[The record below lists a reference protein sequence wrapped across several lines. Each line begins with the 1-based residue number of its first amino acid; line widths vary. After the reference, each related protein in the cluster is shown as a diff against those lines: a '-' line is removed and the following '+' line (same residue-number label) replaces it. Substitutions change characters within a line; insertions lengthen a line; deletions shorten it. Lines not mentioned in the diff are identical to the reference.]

1 MGFEVAYKEAMTSEP
16 GTESPPKVLRLRQP
30 NRSQMVLRTE
40 CPEDLVPEDH
50 PVRVIWAVTGRL
62 DLSAF
67 YTSIRSVEG
76 EAGRGATD
84 PRLLVALWLYAATQG
99 VGSAREL
106 SRLCQEHRA
115 YQWLC
120 GGVSLNYHTLSDFR
134 VGHGAQLDEL
144 LTQVIAALVEKKL
157 VSVWR
162 ISQDGTRV
170 RACVGSSSFRRR
182 DRLNKLY
189 QQARAHVE
197 ELRQQVE
204 DPVLSAQVSAR
215 QRAARQRA
223 AEEREKRLEQ
233 ALAQLP
239 ELERKKL
246 QRKVAKDKAPDL
258 TQLRVSTTDAQARVM
273 RMSDGGYRPAVNVQL
288 ACDPQ
293 SRAIV
298 GVEVSCEGSDAG
310 HSEPLRRQVEAR
322 TGQKVKEQLLDGGY
336 LNLQEIERAEQ
347 EQLTLYVPAKV
358 PKNPQKRKHPYEP
371 RRGDSAA
378 VRAWRQRMGSEA
390 GQSIYKLRA
399 ASIETVNADL
409 KCYRGLH
416 RLSVRGLAK
425 VRCVVLWS
433 VLAYNLLHFGT
444 ALLG

>member
-1 MGFEVAYKEAMTSEP
+1 MKSQP
-16 GTESPPKVLRLRQP
+16 DPDSSPKVLRLRQP
-30 NRSQMVLRTE
+30 NRSQVVLRME

-76 EAGRGATD
+76 QAGRDATD

-106 SRLCQEHRA
+106 SRLCQEHRT

-120 GGVSLNYHTLSDFR
+120 GGVSVNYHTLSDFR
-134 VGHGAQLDEL
+134 VGHGAELDEL
-144 LTQVIAALVEKKL
+144 LTQVITSLVEKDL

-170 RACVGSSSFRRR
+170 RACVGTSSFRRR
-182 DRLNKLY
+182 DRLNQLY
-189 QQARAHVE
+189 RQARSHVE

-204 DPVLSAQVSAR
+204 DPGLAAEMSAR

-223 AEEREKRLEQ
+223 VEEREKRIEQ

-239 ELERKKL
+239 ELEQKKL

-258 TQLRVSTTDAQARVM
+258 AQLRVSTTDAQVRVL

-288 ACDPQ
+288 ACDPK

-298 GVEVSCEGSDAG
+298 GVEVSSEGSDAG

-336 LNLQEIERAEQ
+336 LNLKEIERAEQ
-347 EQLTLYVPAKV
+347 AQVTLYVPAKV

-399 ASIETVNADL
+399 SSIETVNADL

-425 VRCVVLWS
+425 VRSVVLWS
-433 VLAYNLLHFGT
+433 ALAYNLLHFGT

>member
-1 MGFEVAYKEAMTSEP
+1 MKSELGP
-16 GTESPPKVLRLRQP
+16 DSSPKVPRLRQP
-30 NRSQMVLRTE
+30 NRSQVVLRME

-76 EAGRGATD
+76 QAGRDATD

-106 SRLCQEHRA
+106 CRLCQEHRT

-134 VGHGAQLDEL
+134 VGHGPELDEL
-144 LTQVIAALVEKKL
+144 LTQVIASLVDQEL

-170 RACVGSSSFRRR
+170 RACVGTSSFRRR

-197 ELRQQVE
+197 KLRQQVE
-204 DPVLSAQVSAR
+204 DPVLSAEISAR
-215 QRAARQRA
+215 QRAAGQRA
-223 AEEREKRLEQ
+223 AEEREKRIGQ

-239 ELERKKL
+239 ELEQKKL

-258 TQLRVSTTDAQARVM
+258 TQLRVSTTDPQARVM

-298 GVEVSCEGSDAG
+298 GVEVSSEGSDAG
-310 HSEPLRRQVEAR
+310 HSEPLRLQVEAR

-347 EQLTLYVPAKV
+347 AQVALYVPAKV
-358 PKNPQKRKHPYEP
+358 PKNPKKRKHPYEP
-371 RRGDSAA
+371 RQGDSAA
-378 VRAWRQRMGSEA
+378 VRAWRQRMGSES

-399 ASIETVNADL
+399 SSIETVNADL
-409 KCYRGLH
+409 KCCRGLH

-433 VLAYNLLHFGT
+433 ALAYNLLHFGT